1 MENKTNTPKGLKNQ
15 EVVLKEL
22 LAKSLVLFIGIGVIA
37 GFTFGAY
44 LIDVKNNSQLV
55 FVEGSSI
62 SIVTEKSDFKK
73 GEQINIRIVNSG
85 TTSLIFS
92 DVSYGLR
99 ITGLSGILMYSP
111 TTQVVSTLEP
121 GDEIKF
127 SWDQT
132 KNDGDSVLEGLY
144 KISAKGVDGEANNVE
159 KSTTVTIWK

>member
-1 MENKTNTPKGLKNQ
+1 M
-15 EVVLKEL
+15 

-44 LIDVKNNSQLV
+44 LIDVKNNDQLV

-73 GEQINIRIVNSG
+73 GEQINIRLVNSG
-85 TTSLIFS
+85 TTSLTFS
-92 DVSYGLR
+92 DASYGLR
-99 ITGLSGILMYSP
+99 ITGLSGILMYAP
-111 TTQVVSTLEP
+111 TTVQVVSTLEP

-127 SWDQT
+127 SWDQI

-144 KISAKGVDGEANNVE
+144 KISVKGIDGKGNNVE